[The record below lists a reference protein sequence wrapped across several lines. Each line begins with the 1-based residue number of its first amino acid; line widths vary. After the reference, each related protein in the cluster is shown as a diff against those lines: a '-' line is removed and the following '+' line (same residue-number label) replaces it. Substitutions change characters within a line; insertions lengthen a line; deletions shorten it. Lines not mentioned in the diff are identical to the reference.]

1 MAAGGCGFT
10 QLLLLG
16 NLIAVTCLIA
26 TLWNKAESDISTM
39 LTTEKSFFL
48 PPTIETDSDKKYPL
62 IPINEEGSRR
72 AEGMSKRTTENGS
85 VNTKAPDIGRTESGG
100 FYPGGVT
107 YYVNPRQGE
116 RDFYAIGN
124 TYQTAR

>member
-1 MAAGGCGFT
+1 MLQMSKANGGRTLTSLAIGVLKYLTVFYLGI
-10 QLLLLG
+10 QVGLLYTSS
-16 NLIAVTCLIA
+16 I
-26 TLWNKAESDISTM
+26 
-39 LTTEKSFFL
+39 
-48 PPTIETDSDKKYPL
+48 PSDKKYPL

-72 AEGMSKRTTENGS
+72 AEGISKRTTESGS
-85 VNTKAPDIGRTESGG
+85 VNTRTESGG